1 MTAEK
6 GCVRSVGA
14 LRSSIAS
21 CTLGL
26 EEAMTTVSTGDL
38 WAAIDALDALPETH
52 NTDWYKRLVEAA
64 EAATQAEL
72 IAEGLIKTH

>member
-1 MTAEK
+1 M
-6 GCVRSVGA
+6 GCSR
-14 LRSSIAS
+14 AS

-26 EEAMTTVSTGDL
+26 EKAITTVSTADL
-38 WAAIDALDALPETH
+38 WAAIDALAALPETH

-72 IAEGLIKTH
+72 IAKGRIDTH

>member
-1 MTAEK
+1 MVSREFL
-6 GCVRSVGA
+6 GGSR
-14 LRSSIAS
+14 AS

-26 EEAMTTVSTGDL
+26 EKAMTTVQTADL
-38 WAAIDALDALPETH
+38 WAAIDVLDSLPETH

-72 IAEGLIKTH
+72 IAKGLIETH

>member
-1 MTAEK
+1 MKTE
-6 GCVRSVGA
+6 
-14 LRSSIAS
+14 
-21 CTLGL
+21 LGMV
-26 EEAMTTVSTGDL
+26 AVSTADL

-72 IAEGLIKTH
+72 IAKGRIETH

>member
-1 MTAEK
+1 MPDST
-6 GCVRSVGA
+6 G
-14 LRSSIAS
+14 
-21 CTLGL
+21 T
-26 EEAMTTVSTGDL
+26 TTVSTADL

-72 IAEGLIKTH
+72 IAKGRIDTH

>member
-1 MTAEK
+1 MTAE
-6 GCVRSVGA
+6 
-14 LRSSIAS
+14 
-21 CTLGL
+21 LGIV
-26 EEAMTTVSTGDL
+26 AVSTADL

-72 IAEGLIKTH
+72 ITKGAIRGH